1 MVFNF
6 LELSEYKEKD
16 ELLKEKIDEGKEDD
30 LLDEILDE
38 LNNLKNL
45 DCFVLKENKKILLW
59 DIIVS
64 DELMEE
70 IRL

>member
-6 LELSEYKEKD
+6 LELNEYNEKD

-45 DCFVLKENKKILLW
+45 DGFVWKENIKILLW
-59 DIIVS
+59 DLIES
-64 DELMEE
+64 EELMEE
-70 IRL
+70 IRF

>member
-30 LLDEILDE
+30 LLDEILDD
-38 LNNLKNL
+38 LNNLMNL
-45 DCFVLKENKKILLW
+45 DGFVLKENIMILLW
-59 DIIVS
+59 DLIES
-64 DELMEE
+64 EELMEE
-70 IRL
+70 IRF

>member
-6 LELSEYKEKD
+6 LELNEYNEKD

-45 DCFVLKENKKILLW
+45 DGFVLKENIKILLW
-59 DIIVS
+59 DLIES
-64 DELMEE
+64 EELMEE
-70 IRL
+70 IRF

>member
-38 LNNLKNL
+38 LNNLKNW
-45 DCFVLKENKKILLW
+45 DCFVSKENKKISLW
-59 DIIVS
+59 DIIES
-64 DELMEE
+64 DELTEE
-70 IRL
+70 IRS

>member
-1 MVFNF
+1 MVFSF

-59 DIIVS
+59 DIIES

>member
-6 LELSEYKEKD
+6 LELSKYKEKD

-59 DIIVS
+59 DIIES

>member
-38 LNNLKNL
+38 LNNLMNL
-45 DCFVLKENKKILLW
+45 DGFVLKENIMILLW
-59 DIIVS
+59 DLIES
-64 DELMEE
+64 EELMEE

>member
-16 ELLKEKIDEGKEDD
+16 ELLKEKIDEGKED

-45 DCFVLKENKKILLW
+45 DCFVLKENKKILLR
-59 DIIVS
+59 DIIES

-70 IRL
+70 IRF

>member
-16 ELLKEKIDEGKEDD
+16 ELLNEKIDEGKEDD

-59 DIIVS
+59 DIIES

>member
-6 LELSEYKEKD
+6 LELNEYNEKD

-59 DIIVS
+59 DIIES

>member
-30 LLDEILDE
+30 LLVEILDE
-38 LNNLKNL
+38 LNNLMNL
-45 DCFVLKENKKILLW
+45 DGFVLKENIKILLW
-59 DIIVS
+59 DLIES
-64 DELMEE
+64 EELMEE
-70 IRL
+70 IRF

>member
-16 ELLKEKIDEGKEDD
+16 ELLKEKIDEGKKDD

-59 DIIVS
+59 DIIES

>member
-45 DCFVLKENKKILLW
+45 DCFVLKENKMILLW
-59 DIIVS
+59 DIIES

>member
-45 DCFVLKENKKILLW
+45 DGFVLKENIKILLW
-59 DIIVS
+59 DLIES
-64 DELMEE
+64 EELMEE
-70 IRL
+70 IRF

>member
-30 LLDEILDE
+30 LLDKILDE

-59 DIIVS
+59 DIIES

>member
-16 ELLKEKIDEGKEDD
+16 ELLKEKIDEGNEDD

-45 DCFVLKENKKILLW
+45 DGFVLKENIKILLW
-59 DIIVS
+59 DLIES
-64 DELMEE
+64 EELMEE
-70 IRL
+70 IRF

>member
-45 DCFVLKENKKILLW
+45 DGFVLKENKKILLW
-59 DIIVS
+59 DIIES
-64 DELMEE
+64 GELMEE

>member
-45 DCFVLKENKKILLW
+45 DGFVLKENIMILLW
-59 DIIVS
+59 DLIES
-64 DELMEE
+64 EELMEE

>member
-38 LNNLKNL
+38 LNNLQNL

-59 DIIVS
+59 DIIES

>member
-6 LELSEYKEKD
+6 LELSEYKEKV
-16 ELLKEKIDEGKEDD
+16 ELLKEEIDDGKEDD

-59 DIIVS
+59 DIIES

>member
-30 LLDEILDE
+30 LLDKILDE
-38 LNNLKNL
+38 LNNLKNF

-59 DIIVS
+59 DIIES

>member
-59 DIIVS
+59 DIIES

>member
-1 MVFNF
+1 MVINF
-6 LELSEYKEKD
+6 LELNEYNEKD

-45 DCFVLKENKKILLW
+45 DGFVLKENIKILLW
-59 DIIVS
+59 DLIES
-64 DELMEE
+64 EELMEE
-70 IRL
+70 IRF

>member
-6 LELSEYKEKD
+6 LELNEYNEKD
-16 ELLKEKIDEGKEDD
+16 ELLKEKIDEGEEDD

-45 DCFVLKENKKILLW
+45 DGFVLKENIKILLW
-59 DIIVS
+59 DLIES
-64 DELMEE
+64 EELMEE
-70 IRL
+70 IRF